1 MCRWVQKKVSSIKN
15 QHLEVQIFSC
25 PYRANLNPEVQFAER
40 MIEQN
45 GDWTLISVPKEL
57 NAPLVLRQQIAVFDV
72 NGKSG
77 RAVELP

>member
-1 MCRWVQKKVSSIKN
+1 MGAEKSFFHQESAS
-15 QHLEVQIFSC
+15 IFSC